1 MSVMKA
7 KSVEQTTGSSPIEA
21 TVREYMPLVHQI
33 ARKYSRSR
41 PDLYEDLVQV
51 GAIGLLKSIQYYDPE
66 RTRVASL
73 RTVASCYI
81 KGEIRHYVRDHS
93 SLVQVPRKFN
103 EINAHLS
110 ALEESLAREL
120 GHTPTVSELS
130 ERSGYTVKEIC
141 DAQSSW
147 DACAHYESFD
157 HLEGEDDREDSR
169 VLSELVPD
177 KKYQD
182 FVLAAED
189 RELITQALKGLG
201 EKTRQI
207 VEFVFFYDFSQKE
220 TAQKLG
226 ISEMGVSRAVH
237 TALGKLKELLTK
249 EIL

>member
-7 KSVEQTTGSSPIEA
+7 KLVGQTHGSSPIEE

-51 GAIGLLKSIQYYDPE
+51 GAIGLLKSIQYYDPD

-81 KGEIRHYVRDHS
+81 KGEIRHYLRDHS

-110 ALEESLAREL
+110 QIEESLSREL
-120 GHTPTVSELS
+120 GHTPTVSELAK
-130 ERSGYTVKEIC
+130 RSGYTIKEIC

-147 DACAHYESFD
+147 DACVHYESFD
-157 HLEGEDDREDSR
+157 HLDGEEDREDNR

-189 RELITQALKGLG
+189 RELILQALKRLG
-201 EKTRQI
+201 GKTRQI
-207 VEFVFFYDFSQKE
+207 IEFVFFYDLSQKE
-220 TAQKLG
+220 TAKKLG
-226 ISEMGVSRAVH
+226 ISEMGVSRAIH
-237 TALGKLKELLTK
+237 SALGKLKDLLTK